1 MKDRTKRNPL
11 VQQNLLDKT
20 IAYFSPKIA
29 QRRMA
34 SRAVLALSGGYTG
47 ARLDRAALANWQTS
61 AGSPNTD
68 IIGDLPALRSRSRDQ
83 MRNAPIALGALNI
96 TSSHSIGTGLSCNPA
111 INAAILGMSDEAAEA
126 WQLNTRARFEVWAR
140 SKACTLDRRQDFF
153 QAQGLSYRSTKESGD
168 NFVLTP
174 LLDRDGQRMLVLQ
187 LVEADRV
194 CNPDR
199 KADSDTL
206 VDGIEL
212 SSETGEAVAVYVA
225 KHHPGDWHV
234 KNTWE
239 RREVRGSTTGRRNV
253 LHIFKS
259 LRPSQARG
267 VPWIAPILEPLKQ
280 LSQYTDA
287 ELKAAVDSAVTSFF
301 TQMDGDAFADLY
313 DEESQNKII
322 AEGMKWNGNV
332 AGNNKVTNLLPGEEI
347 KNLTPGRPNPQFD
360 PFVLAILRQ
369 IGAALEIPF
378 EVLIMHFQSS
388 YTAARG
394 AMLMAAKFWR
404 RRRDRLVTNICAP
417 VHEIWL
423 SEEIAAG
430 RIAAPGFFADPVVR
444 AAWCAGVWTGDGPGS
459 LDPQKEVTAA
469 QARVDMEIST
479 LDAESVAYDG
489 VPWKVKHRQ
498 RTKEVAA
505 QKADGTQVQKAGAP
519 AAPAADVQDPGNE
532 PPPPPTG
539 DNTGPRNG
547 G

>member
-394 AMLMAAKFWR
+394 AFMMAWKFFR
-404 RRRDRLVTNICAP
+404 MERDMMVTEKCQP
-417 VHEIWL
+417 VYELWL
-423 SEEIAAG
+423 ENEVAEG
-430 RIAAPGFFADPVVR
+430 RIQARGFFADPIVR
-444 AAWCAGVWTGDGPGS
+444 AAWCGAVWTGDGPGS
-459 LDPQKEVTAA
+459 VDPGKEVAA
-469 QARVDMEIST
+469 AEKRVAMGIST
-479 LDAESVAYDG
+479 KQAESILYDG
-489 VPWKVKHRQ
+489 VDWETKHRQ
-498 RTKEVAA
+498 RVKETNAEKRDGIWAA
-505 QKADGTQVQKAGAP
+505 APGAP
-519 AAPAADVQDPGNE
+519 APQQDPA
-532 PPPPPTG
+532 P
-539 DNTGPRNG
+539 DNGSDQQNN
-547 G
+547 

>member
-1 MKDRTKRNPL
+1 MQERTTRNPL
-11 VQQNLLDKT
+11 VQQNLLDKA
-20 IAYFSPKIA
+20 IAYFAPKTA

-47 ARLDRAALANWQTS
+47 ARLDRAALANWRTS

-68 IIGDLPALRSRSRDQ
+68 IIGDLPALRARSRDQ

-96 TSSHSIGTGLSCNPA
+96 TASHSVGTGLSCNPA
-111 INAAILGMSDEAAEA
+111 INAAILGLSDEAAEA

-140 SKACTLDRRQDFF
+140 SKACTLDRRQDFY
-153 QAQGLSYRSTKESGD
+153 QLQGLDYRSSKESGD
-168 NFVLTP
+168 SFVLTP
-174 LLDRDGQRMLVLQ
+174 LMEREGQRLLVLQ
-187 LVEADRV
+187 LIEADRV

-212 SSETGEAVAVYVA
+212 SPETGEAIAVHVA
-225 KHHPGDWHV
+225 KHHPGDRLV

-239 RREVRGSTTGRRNV
+239 RRECRGSTTGRRNV
-253 LHIFKS
+253 LHSYKL
-259 LRPSQARG
+259 LRPGQVRG

-301 TQMDGDAFADLY
+301 TQMDPEAFADLY
-313 DEESQNKII
+313 DEDTQGELIKN
-322 AEGMKWNGNV
+322 GTKWDGKV
-332 AGNNKVTNLLPGEEI
+332 AGNNQVVNLLPGEEI

-394 AMLMAAKFWR
+394 AFMMAWKFFR
-404 RRRDRLVTNICAP
+404 MERDMVVTEKCQP
-417 VHEIWL
+417 VYELWL
-423 SEEIAAG
+423 ENEVSQGLISA
-430 RIAAPGFFADPVVR
+430 RGFFADPIVR
-444 AAWCAGVWTGDGPGS
+444 AAWCGAVWTGDGPGS
-459 LDPQKEVTAA
+459 VDPGKEVAA
-469 QARVDMEIST
+469 AKERVALGIST
-479 LDAESVAYDG
+479 KQAESILYDG
-489 VPWKVKHRQ
+489 VDWETKHRQ
-498 RTKEVAA
+498 RVKETNAE
-505 QKADGTQVQKAGAP
+505 KRDGIW
-519 AAPAADVQDPGNE
+519 AAPPGS
-532 PPPPPTG
+532 PTPDQG
-539 DNTGPRNG
+539 AQPAPTSGRANG
-547 G
+547 SDDDSETD